1 MKLQYNGEYVYELVM
16 EKTLKLK
23 EEISWNKN
31 RELTTIYS
39 ESELIPT
46 DW

>member
-1 MKLQYNGEYVYELVM
+1 M

-31 RELTTIYS
+31 RELITSYS